1 MQFNHDNMSGVRLAE
16 ALVNMLIEDTWGIP
30 ILQELL
36 TDHLFRSPEVKSES
50 EEELREWTERLR
62 AVFEAD
68 GEEARCATINALL
81 AEGVRRVYLTTHDG
95 MHPHLHFAEASD
107 RLIERV
113 RAVTAGG
120 LAIFMTEA
128 AGGRL
133 GACARDG
140 CSRVFADTS
149 RGGRRAYCSAR
160 CGNAD
165 AVQRYR
171 HRHRGAAAV
180 SDGGRSQRSVRT
192 AYTSGQG

>member
-16 ALVNMLIEDTWGIP
+16 ALVNMLIDDTWGIP
-30 ILQELL
+30 SLQELL
-36 TDHLFRSPEVKSES
+36 ADHLFRSPEVKPES
-50 EEELREWTERLR
+50 EKELREWTEKLR

-68 GEEARCATINALL
+68 GEEARCATINTLL

-95 MHPHLHFAEASD
+95 MQPHLHFAEASD

-128 AGGRL
+128 GGGRL

-149 RGGRRAYCSAR
+149 RGGRLAYCSAR

-171 HRHRGAAAV
+171 HRHR
-180 SDGGRSQRSVRT
+180 
-192 AYTSGQG
+192 